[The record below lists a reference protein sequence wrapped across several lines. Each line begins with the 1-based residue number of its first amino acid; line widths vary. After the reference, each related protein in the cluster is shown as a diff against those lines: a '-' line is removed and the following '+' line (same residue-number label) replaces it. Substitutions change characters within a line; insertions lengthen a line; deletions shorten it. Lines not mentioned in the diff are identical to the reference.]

1 MCIDELDC
9 LKLIQSDLLDI
20 KAFCYALAV
29 GLVLFSIIFI
39 LNKIFNI
46 FIKD

>member
-1 MCIDELDC
+1 MCLNELDC
-9 LKLIQSDLLDI
+9 LKLIQADLLDI

-39 LNKIFNI
+39 LNKILNI